1 MMQRNEKIN
10 AINDN
15 LDQFPYNTNFLIG
28 NVKNKI

>member
-1 MMQRNEKIN
+1 MTQRNEKIN

-15 LDQFPYNTNFLIG
+15 FDQFPYNTNFLIG